1 MELIGVYL
9 DYRKYLKDQL
19 GLKALANPQYS
30 LRAFARDL
38 EISPQVLSSV
48 LSGKKNISS
57 EVALEL
63 AQRLKLSDEERSYF
77 YDLVELSQAKT
88 QNLREIIQYRLS
100 RYEQNKSYRTI
111 QEDVFKIIADWH
123 HAAILELT
131 ETDDFKNDPQWIS
144 TRLGI
149 TPQEARLAVERLLL
163 MELLEVKG
171 KTLKKSDFNFATHY
185 DVPSAALRKS
195 HSQLLEKAISA
206 IEEQSVGQR
215 EYGTMIMAID
225 PKKLPEAK
233 KKIRKFRKD
242 LSQYLE
248 SGDRTE
254 IYAISTQLFS
264 LSKLPKKGSTQ

>member
-100 RYEQNKSYRTI
+100 RYEENKSYRTI

-149 TPQEARLAVERLLL
+149 TPQ
-163 MELLEVKG
+163 
-171 KTLKKSDFNFATHY
+171 
-185 DVPSAALRKS
+185 
-195 HSQLLEKAISA
+195 
-206 IEEQSVGQR
+206 
-215 EYGTMIMAID
+215 
-225 PKKLPEAK
+225 
-233 KKIRKFRKD
+233 
-242 LSQYLE
+242 
-248 SGDRTE
+248 
-254 IYAISTQLFS
+254 
-264 LSKLPKKGSTQ
+264 